1 MASAAPLRLDSRL
14 LAAPSSHE
22 DDRPTDSPSNGPGS
36 EVVRAEQ
43 RQRSMTWFP
52 SSCVAAVPKVVVVV
66 ELRKRGSRRR
76 VRNSCVCVCGR
87 GRDETR
93 NRDATVVKSKRK
105 KKSLN
110 KKKKWNGEKGDRRE
124 KGRTCL
130 FMAVNKGQIYINIEL
145 LLVLLLRFGR
155 SVSRILPPS
164 TDRNFLS
171 VRPIQYVFTFSLY

>member
-1 MASAAPLRLDSRL
+1 MC
-14 LAAPSSHE
+14 E
-22 DDRPTDSPSNGPGS
+22 G
-36 EVVRAEQ
+36 
-43 RQRSMTWFP
+43 
-52 SSCVAAVPKVVVVV
+52 
-66 ELRKRGSRRR
+66 
-76 VRNSCVCVCGR
+76 
-87 GRDETR
+87 DETR

-145 LLVLLLRFGR
+145 LLVLLLLRFGR

-171 VRPIQYVFTFSLY
+171 VRPVQYVFTFLCTKMKKKKKKGWTFSRRNNILYSVT